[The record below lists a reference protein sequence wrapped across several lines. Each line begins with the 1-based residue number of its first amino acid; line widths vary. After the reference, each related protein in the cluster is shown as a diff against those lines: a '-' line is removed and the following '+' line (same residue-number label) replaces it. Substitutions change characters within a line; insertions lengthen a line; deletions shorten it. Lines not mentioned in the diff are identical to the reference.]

1 MEIEL
6 KEFEI
11 VDDTGDKV
19 VLLFSTPDNEDL
31 EQSEIVHAAKIAS
44 LIKLKERPLL
54 RSELEKFLKQ
64 NGMWSAEDQSTL
76 DSVNQDINNLLG
88 KLRSGGIKLSEGR
101 EIAVSITDRRQ
112 QLVDLMQKRQ
122 SFDDSTI
129 ESMADNEKT
138 DYFIYACTR
147 DSSTGNRYWDS
158 FNDMKAD
165 KDSDAYKNAMS
176 LSMSVLYG
184 IDPEFEKNLPE
195 NKWLRKYN
203 YLDENLS
210 FIDRITGK
218 YVNRDGTP
226 IEEVQDALIEKLQ
239 SIVGDIE
246 EEVPFIDDETGL
258 PIGEKKKKTNT
269 KKKTTRKKKAITKTK
284 VEP

>member
-1 MEIEL
+1 
-6 KEFEI
+6 
-11 VDDTGDKV
+11 
-19 VLLFSTPDNEDL
+19 
-31 EQSEIVHAAKIAS
+31 
-44 LIKLKERPLL
+44 
-54 RSELEKFLKQ
+54 
-64 NGMWSAEDQSTL
+64 
-76 DSVNQDINNLLG
+76 
-88 KLRSGGIKLSEGR
+88 
-101 EIAVSITDRRQ
+101 
-112 QLVDLMQKRQ
+112 
-122 SFDDSTI
+122 
-129 ESMADNEKT
+129 
-138 DYFIYACTR
+138 
-147 DSSTGNRYWDS
+147 
-158 FNDMKAD
+158 MKAD